1 MRDKDYCD
9 MPLEAIHRC
18 GGEHM
23 SDVTTIDTDAA
34 VRGLPE
40 SQQPLC
46 LRTLAT
52 S

>member
-9 MPLEAIHRC
+9 MALEAIHRC
-18 GGEHM
+18 GGGHM
-23 SDVTTIDTDAA
+23 SDVTTIDTDAS

-40 SQQPLC
+40 SQQQLGQ
-46 LRTLAT
+46 RTLDT